1 MNFSDVGALVDDTV
15 LDSAAGVSHP
25 GSAAL
30 RLPSGDS
37 YAIWDVFRALSDFI
51 ENAEPGQLGQSPL

>member
-1 MNFSDVGALVDDTV
+1 MNFTEVGALVDDTV
-15 LDSAAGVSHP
+15 LDSTTGVSHP

-51 ENAEPGQLGQSPL
+51 ENAEPEPLG